1 MKKLKKGIILL
12 IVLTVIMY
20 NAESLTAKAAE
31 SSLQQEEKDISY
43 DMIKGGIQEFDV
55 ITAGG
60 KKANITITEVP
71 SVTKV
76 ADNTYQVKYDLKG
89 SWLAGFNVKV
99 SNNSFVNVSNPFC
112 IVRLGYISNTKL
124 ILNSDKKA
132 TYSFNYHTGAAT
144 SYTGVRATISGT
156 TLKVN
161 IL

>member
-60 KKANITITEVP
+60 KKAHITITEVP

-89 SWLAGFNVKV
+89 SWLAGFNV
-99 SNNSFVNVSNPFC
+99 NNSFVNVSNPFC

>member
-1 MKKLKKGIILL
+1 MKKLKKRYNIINCFNG
-12 IVLTVIMY
+12 Y
-20 NAESLTAKAAE
+20 NVQCWSLTAKAAE

-60 KKANITITEVP
+60 KKAHITITEVP

-99 SNNSFVNVSNPFC
+99 SNNSFVNVSNPF
-112 IVRLGYISNTKL
+112 L
-124 ILNSDKKA
+124 
-132 TYSFNYHTGAAT
+132 YSKTWLY
-144 SYTGVRATISGT
+144 
-156 TLKVN
+156 
-161 IL
+161 